1 MSKINGV
8 DKLLSETDRSI
19 GLLFHDIARLRT
31 KIYDNAIRDTGLTH
45 AQVFVINHLLRRNGM
60 NQAELA
66 DHLGMSAVGVSG
78 IIDRMEAR
86 GWIERKPDL
95 ADKRAKQ
102 VWLTDRIDEH
112 LKIVFSEIGALND
125 MSLKGLSEAE
135 IITLVGALKKIR
147 RNLLETENVRNVNC
161 DV

>member
-1 MSKINGV
+1 
-8 DKLLSETDRSI
+8 
-19 GLLFHDIARLRT
+19 
-31 KIYDNAIRDTGLTH
+31 
-45 AQVFVINHLLRRNGM
+45 
-60 NQAELA
+60 
-66 DHLGMSAVGVSG
+66 
-78 IIDRMEAR
+78 MEAR